1 MDCCRV
7 LVNEELYLAFFQRLM
22 TRVFSPKLLPLKPIS
37 ETNSPSLGEA
47 PRHLPIRRLLFR
59 VAELDGLVS
68 GERIA
73 CFSRSCAAFGRVVSL
88 QPPALPHP
96 PCGILVLRVA

>member
-1 MDCCRV
+1 
-7 LVNEELYLAFFQRLM
+7 M

-47 PRHLPIRRLLFR
+47 PRHLPIRRLHFH

-68 GERIA
+68 GG
-73 CFSRSCAAFGRVVSL
+73 AFGVVGGVL
-88 QPPALPHP
+88 AALR
-96 PCGILVLRVA
+96 GVRMRLRPVEMRLALTPFDGDIRLTP

>member
-7 LVNEELYLAFFQRLM
+7 LVNEERYLGFFQRLM

-47 PRHLPIRRLLFR
+47 PRHLPIRRLHFH

-68 GERIA
+68 GGRLA
-73 CFSRSCAAFGRVVSL
+73 WLAGCLQLCAGFG
-88 QPPALPHP
+88 
-96 PCGILVLRVA
+96 CGSVQWK